1 MPSWSWRALKVLAV
15 IGTSS
20 EARGTVYVDR
30 RKKEP
35 RQRFRGRVYAGAL
48 DSARDTK
55 SLRGNEYPAKVTKS
69 FLAPTRSGRRPRF
82 SRCDTEIASSEMVF
96 SSG

>member
-1 MPSWSWRALKVLAV
+1 V

-20 EARGTVYVDR
+20 EARGTVYVGR

-35 RQRFRGRVYAGAL
+35 GSASGDRVYAGAL

-69 FLAPTRSGRRPRF
+69 FLAPTRSGRRPRQVCPPACG
-82 SRCDTEIASSEMVF
+82 SLNQNMAAMLHT
-96 SSG
+96 

>member
-1 MPSWSWRALKVLAV
+1 V

-20 EARGTVYVDR
+20 EARGTVYVGR

-35 RQRFRGRVYAGAL
+35 GSASGDRVYARAL

-55 SLRGNEYPAKVTKS
+55 SLRGNEYPAKVTKA
-69 FLAPTRSGRRPRF
+69 FLPRSGRRPDRF
-82 SRCDTEIASSEMVF
+82 VPPPRLR
-96 SSG
+96 